1 MRNQGIK
8 GTRGIVK
15 RVHRLF
21 QKIRRGGE
29 KGFTLI
35 ELMVVVAI
43 VGILVT
49 LAEPSYRIA
58 TIKAKE
64 AALKKD
70 LYVMR
75 DVIDQYHADQ
85 GSYPAALPDL
95 VEKGYLR
102 AIPVDPFTGTTE
114 TWVEIFVSEGEESGI
129 YDVHSGSDIIGTN
142 GTSYNE
148 W

>member
-1 MRNQGIK
+1 M
-8 GTRGIVK
+8 K
-15 RVHRLF
+15 RVQRIF
-21 QKIRRGGE
+21 EEIRRGGE

-58 TIKAKE
+58 TIKARE

-70 LYVMR
+70 LYVLR

-85 GSYPAALPDL
+85 GRYPAALSDL
-95 VEKGYLR
+95 VEKEYLR
-102 AIPVDPFTGTTE
+102 AIPIDPFTNASDS
-114 TWVEIFVSEGEESGI
+114 WVEIFVSEGEESGI

-142 GTSYNE
+142 GVSYNE

>member
-1 MRNQGIK
+1 ML
-8 GTRGIVK
+8 K
-15 RVHRLF
+15 RFHQLH
-21 QKIRRGGE
+21 QKVSTGSQ

-49 LAEPSYRIA
+49 LAEPSYRLA
-58 TIKAKE
+58 TVKAKE
-64 AALKKD
+64 AALKRD
-70 LYVMR
+70 LYIFR
-75 DVIDQYHADQ
+75 DVIDQYRADQ
-85 GSYPAALPDL
+85 GKYPAALSDL

-102 AIPVDPFTGTTE
+102 SIPNDPFTGATTS
-114 TWVEIFVSEGEESGI
+114 WVELYLSQGDESGV

>member
-1 MRNQGIK
+1 MLTFFHQID
-8 GTRGIVK
+8 K
-15 RVHRLF
+15 R
-21 QKIRRGGE
+21 IRAGGE

-58 TIKAKE
+58 TVKARE
-64 AALKKD
+64 AALKRD
-70 LYVMR
+70 LYIFR

-85 GSYPAALPDL
+85 GRYPGSLSDL
-95 VEKGYLR
+95 VDKGYLR
-102 AIPVDPFTGTTE
+102 SIPADPFTGSSTS
-114 TWVEIFVSEGEESGI
+114 WVEIFISQGEESGI
-129 YDVHSGSDIIGTN
+129 YDVHSGSDLIGTN

>member
-1 MRNQGIK
+1 MK
-8 GTRGIVK
+8 LF
-15 RVHRLF
+15 HRIF
-21 QKIRRGGE
+21 RKIRQGGE

-58 TIKAKE
+58 TTKAKE
-64 AALKKD
+64 AALKRD
-70 LYVMR
+70 LYVLR
-75 DVIDQYHADQ
+75 DTIDQYHADQ
-85 GSYPAALPDL
+85 GRYPAALADL
-95 VEKGYLR
+95 VDKGYLR
-102 AIPVDPFTGTTE
+102 AIPNDPFTNASN
-114 TWVEIFVSEGEESGI
+114 TWVEIYVSEGEESGI

-142 GTSYNE
+142 GTTYNE

>member
-1 MRNQGIK
+1 MKQ
-8 GTRGIVK
+8 
-15 RVHRLF
+15 VHRIL
-21 QKIRRGGE
+21 QRIRRGGE

-58 TIKAKE
+58 TIKARE

-85 GSYPAALPDL
+85 GRYPAALPDL

-102 AIPVDPFTGTTE
+102 AIPVDPFTGTSE
-114 TWVEIFVSEGEESGI
+114 SWVEIFVSEGEESGI

-142 GTSYNE
+142 GVSYNE

>member
-1 MRNQGIK
+1 LKQI
-8 GTRGIVK
+8 
-15 RVHRLF
+15 HRLL
-21 QKIRRGGE
+21 QQIRRGGE

-70 LYVMR
+70 LYVLR
-75 DVIDQYHADQ
+75 DVIDQYRADQ
-85 GSYPAALPDL
+85 GRYPSALSDL

-102 AIPVDPFTGTTE
+102 AIPVDPFTGSAE

-142 GTSYNE
+142 GVSYNE

>member
-1 MRNQGIK
+1 
-8 GTRGIVK
+8 
-15 RVHRLF
+15 
-21 QKIRRGGE
+21 
-29 KGFTLI
+29 
-35 ELMVVVAI
+35 MVVVAI

-58 TIKAKE
+58 AVKARE

-70 LYVMR
+70 LYVLR

-85 GSYPAALPDL
+85 GRYPAALSDL
-95 VEKGYLR
+95 VEKEDLR
-102 AIPVDPFTGTTE
+102 AIPADPFTGVSDS
-114 TWVEIFVSEGEESGI
+114 WGEIFVSEGDESGI

-142 GTSYNE
+142 GISYNE

>member
-1 MRNQGIK
+1 
-8 GTRGIVK
+8 
-15 RVHRLF
+15 
-21 QKIRRGGE
+21 
-29 KGFTLI
+29 
-35 ELMVVVAI
+35 MVVVAI

-58 TIKAKE
+58 TIKARE

-70 LYVMR
+70 LYVLR

-85 GSYPAALPDL
+85 GRYPAALSDL
-95 VEKGYLR
+95 VEKEYLR
-102 AIPVDPFTGTTE
+102 AIPIDPFTNASDS
-114 TWVEIFVSEGEESGI
+114 WVEIFVSEGEESGI

-142 GTSYNE
+142 GVSYNE